1 MYGIGIYL
9 SAFADYLT
17 RRKYDKQKRCDVCG
31 QKFETF
37 ERTEIH
43 RRESHSNARV

>member
-9 SAFADYLT
+9 TAFADYLT
-17 RRKYDKQKRCDVCG
+17 RRRHDKQKICDVCK
-31 QKFETF
+31 QRFETF

-43 RRESHSNARV
+43 RRESHSNAKV